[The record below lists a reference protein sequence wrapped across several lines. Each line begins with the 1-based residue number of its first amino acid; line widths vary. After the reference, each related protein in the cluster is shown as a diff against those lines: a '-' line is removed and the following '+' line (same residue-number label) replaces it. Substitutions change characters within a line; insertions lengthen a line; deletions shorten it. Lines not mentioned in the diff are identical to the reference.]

1 MAQFL
6 HLGERWLNVE
16 QIQEVYFAPGAMA
29 EQPRCEVVFAG
40 NYRVTLVGDE
50 ATRLDEFLRRYEE
63 DA

>member
-16 QIQEVYFAPGAMA
+16 QIQEVYFSPGEMA
-29 EQPRCEVVFAG
+29 EQPRCEVVFEG
-40 NYRVTLVGDE
+40 NYRVTLFGDD

-63 DA
+63 TL